1 MTELP
6 QQGLSEKIKILGS
19 HGAAY
24 AAGGSFLLY
33 VLGYLALRFHLTA
46 LGVGT
51 DLAVLDERYLFAG
64 AKFIAY
70 LCVMVPSL
78 VLLVLLLGGILY
90 GAYRVLPAGIA
101 GWLGKAVTWVAQP
114 TRLLLGGIV
123 FSVFMIQFVMRN
135 CFELNNLLLRS
146 DFLGVA
152 IPGAWLLRENEG
164 RITLYFLGLVAGCAI
179 SGLILLMLRRQP
191 PTGDFLV
198 FAHYLLFF
206 LAAVQVLLLPVN
218 YGYLVQD
225 KSLPRVASL
234 DGLTPLGPA
243 MEAWLVW
250 EGREGMTYL
259 VRNRQSN
266 PVWEGREG
274 MTYLVRNRQS
284 NPATKTLVTLPRDQV
299 KRIEITAYD
308 RIFPTLFAP
317 QAKTTL

>member
-6 QQGLSEKIKILGS
+6 QDLSEKIKVLGS

-101 GWLGKAVTWVAQP
+101 GWLGKVVTWMAQP
-114 TRLLLGGIV
+114 ARLLLGGIV

-146 DFLGVA
+146 DFLDVA

-266 PVWEGREG
+266 P
-274 MTYLVRNRQS
+274 
-284 NPATKTLVTLPRDQV
+284 ATKTLVTLPRDQV

>member
-46 LGVGT
+46 LGIGT

-64 AKFIAY
+64 AEFLVY
-70 LCVMVPSL
+70 LCFTVPSL

-101 GWLGKAVTWVAQP
+101 GWLGKAVTWMAQP
-114 TRLLLGGIV
+114 ARLLLGGIV
-123 FSVFMIQFVMRN
+123 FSMLMIQFVMRN
-135 CFELNNLLLRS
+135 CFELNNLLLQS
-146 DFLGVA
+146 DFPDVA
-152 IPGAWLLRENEG
+152 ILSDWLLREDES
-164 RITLYFLGLVAGCAI
+164 RITLFYLGLVASCAI
-179 SGLILLMLRRQP
+179 LGLILLALRRRP

-206 LAAVQVLLLPVN
+206 LLAVQVLLLPIN

-234 DGLTPLGPA
+234 DGSPSLGPV
-243 MEAWLVW
+243 MEVWLVW
-250 EGREGMTYL
+250 EGKEGITYL
-259 VRNRQSN
+259 VRN
-266 PVWEGREG
+266 G
-274 MTYLVRNRQS
+274 QS
-284 NPATKTLVTLPRDQV
+284 NPATRRLVTLPRDQV
-299 KRIEITAYD
+299 KRIEITGYD